1 MTNNSWM
8 NFASGELEKLTWE
21 EKDLR
26 KKARM
31 QMILGHLTMGIV
43 TYEEEIELAKMIGA
57 RNPEFPGDLVGRPDD
72 DFDDG
77 EDES

>member
-1 MTNNSWM
+1 M
-8 NFASGELEKLTWE
+8 NPKLEYVRHGLHLLILDEKKPGKRAFMEKLLRRFEAGLATLEDELEAE
-21 EKDLR
+21 
-26 KKARM
+26 RM
-31 QMILGHLTMGIV
+31 LSL
-43 TYEEEIELAKMIGA
+43 